1 VTNIQESFVKQ
12 YTFHINPTN
21 DEEHVL
27 MTTTQKEI
35 PAITAAVTKINME
48 DKSQENSAANKT
60 NGSPRSSPPGTKP
73 AVRGI
78 EDIWKEP
85 STTGPTQ
92 HGAFQRHNGILL
104 Q

>member
-1 VTNIQESFVKQ
+1 
-12 YTFHINPTN
+12 
-21 DEEHVL
+21 

-48 DKSQENSAANKT
+48 DKSQENSATNKT
-60 NGSPRSSPPGTKP
+60 TGSPQSSSPGTKP

-78 EDIWKEP
+78 EDIWKETP
-85 STTGPTQ
+85 TTGPTQ
-92 HGAFQRHNGILL
+92 PGAERRHNGTLP